1 MIEERPLG
9 FKEEISSNYYIT
21 TDNYLC
27 SYDKKYSFR
36 YGFIINKLSYNLLLC
51 RGVSYYIIIFGNSEP
66 YIIKH
71 IGYYNNHVTY
81 TYHGYQDKLYKI
93 VGSYNML
100 FTKMVF
106 KMMFL

>member
-1 MIEERPLG
+1 MIEERPDR

-66 YIIKH
+66 YIIPN
-71 IGYYNNHVTY
+71 YNYVTY